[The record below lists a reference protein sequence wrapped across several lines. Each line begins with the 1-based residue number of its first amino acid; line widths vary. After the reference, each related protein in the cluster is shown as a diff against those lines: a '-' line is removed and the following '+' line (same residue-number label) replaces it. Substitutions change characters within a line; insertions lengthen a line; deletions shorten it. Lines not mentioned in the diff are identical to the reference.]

1 MFLVLAGSL
10 SYAQAAAPSPAAK
23 QAPAE
28 SVRPPKND
36 YSNGDNWLCRPG
48 RQDAC
53 SVDLTTTVISAD
65 GKLKREDW
73 NANPKAAIDCF
84 YIYPTV
90 SNDPTPNSD
99 MIPGAEEKGVVKTQF
114 ARFGSQCR
122 LFAPMYRQITLTALR
137 SILAGTPVAVDRNLA
152 YGDVRDAWNYY
163 LEHDNQ
169 GRGVVLIGHS
179 QGSGMLTELIKS
191 EIDGKP
197 VQKRLVSALL
207 LGTSLPVPKG
217 KDVGGAFQSIP
228 LCHAADQTGCVIT
241 YASFRAKVPP
251 PANSRFGK
259 VPGENMMSA
268 CTNPAALGGGSGELH
283 SYLGSGG
290 SGIVNINEAKPGP
303 WVKPPQPISTA
314 FVSVPGML
322 TAECVSDEHGSYLA
336 VSVHGDPG
344 GPRTSDIVGDVV
356 VNGQVLPEWG
366 LHLIDVNLTMGNLLD
381 IVGQESKAFLS
392 KSAKK

>member
-1 MFLVLAGSL
+1 MPRLMLVLLAMLLTFLPVGF
-10 SYAQAAAPSPAAK
+10 AQTSTPSPAQKEA
-23 QAPAE
+23 APGPPA
-28 SVRPPKND
+28 PKND

-53 SVDLTTTVISAD
+53 SVDLTTTVIAAD
-65 GKLKREDW
+65 GKLRRETWTPD
-73 NANPKAAIDCF
+73 PKPAIDCF
-84 YIYPTV
+84 YVYPTV

-99 MIPGAEEKGVVKTQF
+99 MIPGPEEKGVVKTQF
-114 ARFGSQCR
+114 ARFGSRCR

-137 SILAGTPVAVDRNLA
+137 SMLAGTPVSVNWAMA
-152 YGDVRDAWNYY
+152 YDDVRDAWNYY
-163 LEHDNQ
+163 LEHDNN

-179 QGSGMLTELIKS
+179 QGSGMLTQLIKA

-197 VQKRLVSALL
+197 VEGRIISALL
-207 LGTSLPVPKG
+207 LGTSLAVPKG
-217 KDVGGAFQSIP
+217 KDVGGAFQTMP

-259 VPGENMMSA
+259 VPGENMVSA

-283 SYLGSGG
+283 AYLGSGG

-303 WVKPPQPISTA
+303 WVNPPQPITTA

-322 TAECVSDEHGSYLA
+322 TAECVADEHGSYLA
-336 VSVHGDPG
+336 VTLHADPAG
-344 GPRTSDIVGDVV
+344 ARASDIVGDVV

-366 LHLIDVNLTMGNLLD
+366 L
-381 IVGQESKAFLS
+381 
-392 KSAKK
+392 